1 MDNKPSQ
8 SPVRET
14 TNEARQ
20 GPLGR
25 PVLNVLIA
33 ALLLALVAWG
43 AAELYGESVDNAPG
57 VGDNGSAGQNAP
69 PVAPPTDQP
78 VTNAPVEPNSAPQTG
93 SGGDSQTQDPSRAN

>member
-1 MDNKPSQ
+1 MDNKPSE

-25 PVLNVLIA
+25 PVFNVLIV

-43 AAELYGESVDNAPG
+43 AAELYGERVDNVPG
-57 VGDNGSAGQNAP
+57 NTGTSEESAP
-69 PVAPPTDQP
+69 PPAPSTNQP
-78 VTNAPVEPNSAPQTG
+78 VTNTPVDRDPTPQTG
-93 SGGDSQTQDPSRAN
+93 SGGDTQTPNPNPAN

>member
-1 MDNKPSQ
+1 MDNKPSE

-25 PVLNVLIA
+25 PVLNVLIV

-43 AAELYGESVDNAPG
+43 AAELYGERVDNVPG
-57 VGDNGSAGQNAP
+57 NTGTSGENAP
-69 PVAPPTDQP
+69 PPAPSTNQP
-78 VTNAPVEPNSAPQTG
+78 VTNTPVDRDPTPQTG
-93 SGGDSQTQDPSRAN
+93 SGGDTQTKNPAPAN

>member
-1 MDNKPSQ
+1 MDNKPSK

-25 PVLNVLIA
+25 PVLNVLIV

-43 AAELYGESVDNAPG
+43 AAELYGERVDNAAG
-57 VGDNGSAGQNAP
+57 VGDSGSAEQSAP
-69 PVAPPTDQP
+69 PAAPSTDQP
-78 VTNAPVEPNSAPQTG
+78 VTNTPTAPNSTPQTG
-93 SGGDSQTQDPSRAN
+93 SGGDTQTKNPAPAN